1 MKTPILQF
9 KHSVS
14 FSLYAFNAKEV
25 ESLHEL
31 FKKLSNSI
39 TDDGLISKISSPLL
53 SMQEEFQL
61 GLLGSSK
68 MHSLIAD
75 RIFTL
80 FDFKRDGKIEFEEF
94 ITSLNIFHPN
104 ASKEDK
110 AAFMFQFY
118 DTRQNGFIER
128 EEVKEMVMAMLSES
142 DLILSNDIVDR
153 IIDKTFEEV
162 DSRKDGKIDQ
172 EEWKQFAIQS
182 PNLLRKMTIPYLMD
196 ISTAFPSFTLRS
208 EFKDETLD
216 VRKAFNQT

>member
-1 MKTPILQF
+1 MNLITKLMGCLWTKQRRCRNEDSYLAIQTF
-9 KHSVS
+9 
-14 FSLYAFNAKEV
+14 FNAKEV

-31 FKKLSNSI
+31 FKKLSSSI
-39 TDDGLISKISSPLL
+39 TDDGLISK
-53 SMQEEFQL
+53 EEFQL

-94 ITSLNIFHPN
+94 IASLNIFHPN

-128 EEVKEMVMAMLSES
+128 EELLELKKCSLS
-142 DLILSNDIVDR
+142 LLALHFQWR
-153 IIDKTFEEV
+153 IFRKRSLMKANGNTF
-162 DSRKDGKIDQ
+162 
-172 EEWKQFAIQS
+172 
-182 PNLLRKMTIPYLMD
+182 
-196 ISTAFPSFTLRS
+196 FTLFYEGQRDGNGDA
-208 EFKDETLD
+208 K
-216 VRKAFNQT
+216 

>member
-1 MKTPILQF
+1 MNLITKLMGCLWTKQQRCRNEDSYLVIQTF
-9 KHSVS
+9 
-14 FSLYAFNAKEV
+14 FNAKEI
-25 ESLHEL
+25 ESFHEL
-31 FKKLSNSI
+31 FRKLSSSI
-39 TDDGLISKISSPLL
+39 TEDGLISK
-53 SMQEEFQL
+53 EEFQL
-61 GLLGSSK
+61 GLLGSSN

-80 FDFKRDGKIEFEEF
+80 FDFKHDGKIEVEEF
-94 ITSLNIFHPN
+94 IASLNIFHPN

-118 DTRQNGFIER
+118 NTRQNGFIER
-128 EEVKEMVMAMLSES
+128 EEVREMVMAMLSES

-172 EEWKQFAIQS
+172 EEWKQFAIRS
-182 PNLLRKMTIPYLMD
+182 PNLLRIMTIPYFKD

-208 EFKDETLD
+208 EFEDET
-216 VRKAFNQT
+216 